1 MRAYRYIAL
10 VAFIVSTRCFGQW
23 AVFDV
28 ANLQQSVTNYAAM
41 VEQIAKEGEQIANQ
55 VRQIQQMEDRL
66 KRMGNMADV
75 KAVVGFPNLKLD
87 LNLPTRIRL
96 WAAQAANG
104 RGIFGDTR
112 GGVFT
117 AIPDQF
123 PDFDGAMVERNP
135 ARYAASQ
142 QIVAK
147 VDEFKDVQA
156 DVYTRREQLK
166 RAIAQTSEA
175 LQAAETEAEEKKLE
189 AILNA
194 QYSQL
199 AALDSEVTLS
209 AAEIQVRA
217 AESAAVATAH
227 DEADA
232 EARRTLAQ
240 QEAKTLTATFAP
252 QYGCL
257 LQLVSEKPL
266 GR

>member
-1 MRAYRYIAL
+1 MRAVIAL
-10 VAFIVSTRCFGQW
+10 TALVLVPRVFAQW

-28 ANLQQSVTNYAAM
+28 ANLQQNVANYAAM

-87 LNLPTRIRL
+87 LSLPTRIRI

-112 GGVFT
+112 GGAF
-117 AIPDQF
+117 APISNEF
-123 PDFDGAMVERNP
+123 SDFDGGMIERAPEPYAP
-135 ARYAASQ
+135 AQ

-147 VDEFKDVQA
+147 VDEFKEVQA
-156 DVYTRREQLK
+156 DVYARREQLK

-217 AESAAVATAH
+217 AEKIAMTDAQS
-227 DEADA
+227 EADA
-232 EARRTLAQ
+232 ETRTKLAQ
-240 QEAKTLTATFAP
+240 EEARKVGRTF
-252 QYGCL
+252 
-257 LQLVSEKPL
+257 KPL
-266 GR
+266 YGSVLLYVEEKRFQP